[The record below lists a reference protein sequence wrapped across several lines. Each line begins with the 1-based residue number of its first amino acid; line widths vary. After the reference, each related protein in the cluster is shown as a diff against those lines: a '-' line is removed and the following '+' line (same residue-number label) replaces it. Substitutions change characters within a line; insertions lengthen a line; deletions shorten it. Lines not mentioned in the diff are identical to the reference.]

1 MQEVSSSGRVSR
13 QIPEVRDRE
22 ETISAG
28 GKTMEQN
35 AKKVTRNSLY
45 VLYEHGYD
53 WSAIASMLSVSA
65 RSVYRWIKGENIIP
79 LDRFLLLSDLV
90 ERVEKGEVLMP
101 RLRSL
106 YRHFIFYI
114 LQYFLFFCI
123 LFFCFSIYVLCL
135 CNTQL

>member
-90 ERVEKGEVLMP
+90 ERVEKGEVFKPSPLP
-101 RLRSL
+101 L

-114 LQYFLFFCI
+114 LQYFLFF
-123 LFFCFSIYVLCL
+123 LYSVF
-135 CNTQL
+135 